1 MEAETVDTLIREAK
15 FEPDIAIAIAKAID
29 MAIGGANLVT
39 VSLFNERMA
48 AVDARFAQ
56 IDVRFA
62 ELRGEFKSSLK
73 EVEAKLIRWVFLTML
88 GNVALS
94 MAARSIMSA
103 LQ

>member
-1 MEAETVDTLIREAK
+1 MLDAATFSIKTPE
-15 FEPDIAIAIAKAID
+15 IAD
-29 MAIGGANLVT
+29 MPASQTNLVT

-94 MAARSIMSA
+94 MAARSIMNA

>member
-1 MEAETVDTLIREAK
+1 MEAETVDTLVREAK
-15 FEPDIAIAIAKAID
+15 FEPDIAVAIGKAID
-29 MAIGGANLVT
+29 MAISGANLVT

-48 AVDARFAQ
+48 Q
-56 IDVRFA
+56 IDIRFA
-62 ELRGEFKSSLK
+62 ELRGEFKSCLK

-94 MAARSIMSA
+94 MAARSIMNA

>member
-1 MEAETVDTLIREAK
+1 VEAEAVDILIREAK

-29 MAIGGANLVT
+29 MSISGANLVT

-62 ELRGEFKSSLK
+62 ELRGELK
-73 EVEAKLIRWVFLTML
+73 EVEGKLIRWVFLTML

-94 MAARSIMSA
+94 MAARSIMNA

>member
-1 MEAETVDTLIREAK
+1 VEAETVDTLVREAK
-15 FEPDIAIAIAKAID
+15 FEPDIAIAIGKAID
-29 MAIGGANLVT
+29 MAISGANLVT

-48 AVDARFAQ
+48 AVDAKFAQ

-62 ELRGEFKSSLK
+62 ELRGELK
-73 EVEAKLIRWVFLTML
+73 EVEGKLIRWVFLTML

-94 MAARSIMSA
+94 MAARSIMNF